1 MIHIKQ
7 VCVQLPAA
15 AVNVTLLAFAPER
28 HGAVRHAVAAPLL
41 PAKWPATNPLHTA
54 AVVARWERQIDGRTQ
69 DHYTD
74 PAMHT
79 MRAASIIMLSYDLE

>member
-15 AVNVTLLAFAPER
+15 AVNVTLLAFAPE
-28 HGAVRHAVAAPLL
+28 RHAVAAPLL

-54 AVVARWERQIDGRTQ
+54 AVVARWERQTDGRTQ